1 MPSSSKA
8 IGWLLAVFAMSGLVS
23 TATAA
28 TSILLDK
35 DDAAAIANEPP
46 QIRELLVEAIKLER
60 NKRDWQSDWK
70 AAGLYCEASRLGSA
84 EAQYRLGML
93 YAFGK
98 GVPKD
103 RGLGASLFS
112 IAAAHGHF
120 EAQKMLET
128 INFTTT
134 QLPKCVMEA
143 VLPEKGSYSFSVAE
157 GAGGSI
163 DQHIARLPESKR
175 WIVDL
180 VGTLAEWYMVDPR
193 LVLSVISVE
202 SNFQIKAE
210 SPKAAMGL
218 MQLIPATADRFNVR
232 NAYDATQNIKGG
244 IAYLR
249 WLLSYFRGDVTLAVA
264 AYNAGENAVDRHKG
278 IPPYR
283 ETRQYVQK
291 VMGLYQQT
299 THPFDESIAK
309 ASPLASKN

>member
-1 MPSSSKA
+1 MPSLHYA
-8 IGWLLAVFAMSGLVS
+8 AACVLALSVWMGPISIASAAAPIIL
-23 TATAA
+23 TEDETAA
-28 TSILLDK
+28 F
-35 DDAAAIANEPP
+35 ANEPP
-46 QIRELLVEAIKLER
+46 QIRELLEKAVVSER
-60 NKRDWQSDWK
+60 SQQDWQGEWK
-70 AAGLYCEASRLGSA
+70 AAGIYCEASRLGSA

-93 YAFGK
+93 YAFGR

-112 IAAAHGHF
+112 VAASQGHF

-128 INFTTT
+128 INYTTA

-143 VLPEKGSYSFSVAE
+143 VLPEKGAPSFAS
-157 GAGGSI
+157 AGDDTGGI
-163 DQHIARLPESKR
+163 DAYIAALPESKR

-180 VGTLAEWYMVDPR
+180 VGTLAEWYMVDPK
-193 LVLSVISVE
+193 LVLSVITAE
-202 SNFQIKAE
+202 SNFKINAQ

-232 NAYDATQNIKGG
+232 NAFDATQNIKGG

-249 WLLSYFRGDVTLAVA
+249 WLLSYFRGDVALAVA

-278 IPPYR
+278 IPPYK

-291 VMGLYQQT
+291 VMRLYRQPV
-299 THPFDESIAK
+299 HPFDDTLTRPSVLK
-309 ASPLASKN
+309 Q

>member
-1 MPSSSKA
+1 MPSLHHA
-8 IGWLLAVFAMSGLVS
+8 IGWLFLALSVWIGPVS
-23 TATAA
+23 AVSAATAIVL
-28 TSILLDK
+28 TE
-35 DDAAAIANEPP
+35 DDTAAFANEPP
-46 QIRELLVEAIKLER
+46 QIRELLEKAVASER
-60 NKRDWQSDWK
+60 SQQDWQGEWK

-93 YAFGK
+93 YAFGR

-103 RGLGASLFS
+103 RGLGASLFEV
-112 IAAAHGHF
+112 AASQGHF

-128 INFTTT
+128 INYTTT
-134 QLPKCVMEA
+134 QLPQCVMEA
-143 VLPEKGSYSFSVAE
+143 VLPEKGAASYAIAANT
-157 GAGGSI
+157 AGGI
-163 DQHIARLPESKR
+163 DAYIASLPQSKR

-180 VGTLAEWYMVDPR
+180 VGTLAEWYTVDPK
-193 LVLSVISVE
+193 LVLSVITAE
-202 SNFQIKAE
+202 SNFQIKAQ

-249 WLLSYFRGDVTLAVA
+249 WLLSYFRGDVQLAVA

-278 IPPYR
+278 IPPYK

-291 VMGLYQQT
+291 VMGLYQQPS
-299 THPFDESIAK
+299 HPFDETLTRPSVLK
-309 ASPLASKN
+309 Q